1 MLLWLHICRLL
12 QFPLLVFKFLQNSS
26 LIKLPILSTFLDVT
40 LVFFDNDEKYSTKY
54 IFILFH
60 IIRLQLKIQ
69 VTRNLYVY
77 VLWKVD
83 PFGKSLH
90 PLLIRNEY
98 CVTYLRIFGT
108 MYQYMVWCN
117 KVWIL
122 GEIKTDI
129 WLKNKADYLLR
140 R

>member
-1 MLLWLHICRLL
+1 MLLWFSGHQTFC
-12 QFPLLVFKFLQNSS
+12 QNMKKSHFKGRRSAMARAVILPWS
-26 LIKLPILSTFLDVT
+26 LETLSTSSFFLIVVQKASKPWKWHW
-40 LVFFDNDEKYSTKY
+40 LSLPP
-54 IFILFH
+54 IGALI
-60 IIRLQLKIQ
+60 
-69 VTRNLYVY
+69 Y